1 MTADDATAAM
11 GAPNLTANLYRAVT
25 TFGLPLIHLLIQ
37 RRIMRGKEEPTRV
50 DERRG
55 IPSIE
60 RPSGPLIWIHA
71 ASIGEAQSVLVL
83 VEHILRSVP
92 NLSLLMTTG
101 TVTSA
106 RIMEERLPR
115 RAIHQYVPVDR
126 VAWVRRF
133 LNYWQPDLAL
143 WVESELWPNLLL
155 ESRRTG
161 IPMALV
167 NARMSESSHAGWL
180 RAPALART
188 LLSCFSVILA
198 QDEEIAARLE
208 DLGASNVSVTGNL
221 KLAAA
226 PLPAT
231 ANELITLQ
239 DSIGAR
245 PMWVAASTHR
255 GEEEVAAGVHQG
267 LSDRFPGLLTLLA
280 PRHPQRAEEVEQTLK
295 GMNLVVAR
303 HSRGDAIEAD
313 TDVFLADGT
322 GLLGLLYRV
331 APIAFIG
338 GSLIPHGGQNMLEAA
353 QLRCAVLYGPHVE
366 NFSSITNELQAAGA
380 SRQVTD
386 AADLTRT
393 VSELLSTPQTAQSM
407 AEAAEVAAVRKQ
419 EVIDTVM
426 GRLQP
431 LLAQAVASQT

>member
-1 MTADDATAAM
+1 MTADNAPAAM

-25 TFGLPLIHLLIQ
+25 TLGLPLIHLLIQ
-37 RRIMRGKEEPTRV
+37 RRILRGKEEPTRV

-55 IPSIE
+55 IASIE

-83 VEHILRSVP
+83 IEHILRISP
-92 NLSLLMTTG
+92 DLNLLMTTG

-126 VAWVRRF
+126 IAWVRRF
-133 LNYWQPDLAL
+133 LNYWKPDLAL

-167 NARMSESSHAGWL
+167 NARMSESSHSGWL
-180 RAPALART
+180 RAPALARE
-188 LLSCFSVILA
+188 LLSCFGVILA
-198 QDEEIAARLE
+198 QDDEIAGRLE
-208 DLGASNVSVTGNL
+208 NLGAGKVSVTGNL

-239 DSIGAR
+239 DSIGER
-245 PMWVAASTHR
+245 PAWVAASTHR
-255 GEEEVAAGVHQG
+255 GEEEIAACVHQG

-280 PRHPQRAEEVEQTLK
+280 PRHPQRADEVEQTLK
-295 GMNLVVAR
+295 GMGLVVAR
-303 HSRGDAIEAD
+303 RTRGDAIEPD
-313 TDVFLADGT
+313 TDIFLADGT

-331 APIAFIG
+331 VPIAFVG

-353 QLRCAVLYGPHVE
+353 QLRCAVLYGPHVD
-366 NFSSITNELQAAGA
+366 NFSSIANELQAAGA
-380 SRQVTD
+380 SRQVAD
-386 AADLTRT
+386 AADLTQT
-393 VSELLSTPQTAQSM
+393 VSELLSMPEAALAM
-407 AEAAEVAAVRKQ
+407 AEAAEVAAARKQ

-426 GRLQP
+426 GHLQP
-431 LLAQAVASQT
+431 LFTQAVASQR